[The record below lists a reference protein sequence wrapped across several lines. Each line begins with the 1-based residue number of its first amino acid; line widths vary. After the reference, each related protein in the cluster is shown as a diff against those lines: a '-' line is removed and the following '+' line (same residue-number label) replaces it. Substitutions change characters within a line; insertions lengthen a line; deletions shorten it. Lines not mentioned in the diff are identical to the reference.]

1 MKPRFRIVLS
11 LMTVGALS
19 LACNLLSTPSTPRVT
34 AEVTVQVEP
43 NVLPTTES
51 TQPVPAVSNPPVG
64 LATARDQ
71 TVSLYDLNG
80 TQVTQVEL
88 PQSTSPQRDRIH
100 IAGKMPASGGTIPL
114 LYFSLD
120 NGESLNF
127 RDGNGQIFALVNG
140 SSFLGLAGAP
150 GQPIVAFSQME
161 YLDTALRSK
170 LYAGS
175 IQTLPSAAPVNVID
189 DPESWAIKPILLE
202 AENGTPTNIW
212 YTRIAY
218 GIGGDIVYEPRKG
231 LFTLAL
237 ASGQTNTILD
247 NNMSPWDI
255 SADKSWFAYTAN
267 ETLDNSMCIKNIHT
281 GADMCYPELPA
292 SEPRGAGNAF
302 FSPDSLYIAWMEGDG
317 RQMAETPDFKSTVR
331 LGQMDGT
338 VVTDLPMKGFEDAA
352 GIGSISRAE
361 PVEWLDNQTMIVQ
374 VRGQE
379 WSQAALLR
387 YNIASQ
393 ETSYL
398 APGEFIG
405 LVYP

>member
-19 LACNLLSTPSTPRVT
+19 LACNLLTTPSVPRVT

-43 NVLPTTES
+43 NVLPTTEA
-51 TQPVPAVSNPPVG
+51 TRPAPAVSNLPVG

-71 TVSLYDLNG
+71 TVTFYDLNG
-80 TQVTQVEL
+80 TQITQVDL
-88 PQSTSPQRDRIH
+88 PQFTFPQRDRIH
-100 IAGKMPASGGTIPL
+100 IAGTMPASGVTVPL

-140 SSFLGLAGAP
+140 SSFLGMAGVS
-150 GQPIVAFSQME
+150 GQPIVAFSQIE
-161 YLDTALRSK
+161 YLDAALRSK

-175 IQTLPSAAPVNVID
+175 IQTLPSAAPVSVID
-189 DPESWAIKPILLE
+189 DPESWTIKPLLLE
-202 AENGTPTNIW
+202 AENGTPSKIW

-218 GIGGDIVYEPRKG
+218 GIGGDIVFEPRKG
-231 LFTLAL
+231 LFTLEL
-237 ASGQTNTILD
+237 ASRQTNTILD
-247 NNMSPWDI
+247 NNLSPWDV
-255 SADKSWFAYTAN
+255 SADKSWFAYSAN

-281 GADMCYPELPA
+281 GADMCYPALPA

-302 FSPDSLYIAWMEGDG
+302 FSPDTQYVAWMEGDG
-317 RQMAETPDFKSTVR
+317 WQMAETPDFKTTVR
-331 LGQMDGT
+331 LGQIDGT
-338 VVTDLPMKGFEDAA
+338 VVADLPMKGFENAA

-361 PVEWLDNQTMIVQ
+361 PVEWLDNQSVIVQ

-387 YNIASQ
+387 YNVVSQ

-398 APGEFIG
+398 APGEFVG